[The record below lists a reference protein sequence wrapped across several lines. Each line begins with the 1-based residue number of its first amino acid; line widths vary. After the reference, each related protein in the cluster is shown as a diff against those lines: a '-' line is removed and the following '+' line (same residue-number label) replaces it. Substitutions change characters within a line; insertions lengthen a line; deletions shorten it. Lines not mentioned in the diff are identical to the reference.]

1 MANIFQMFG
10 EIFIDNQKANKEI
23 DTTTE
28 KAEKSGSKI
37 GNAFKNIGGAMVKV
51 GSAVV
56 AGATTIGTAA
66 YGLASKVSGQAD
78 EVDKMSQK
86 LGLSRTAYQEWDYVL
101 SQAGVEITN
110 MATGMKTLTNKID
123 DAKNGSA
130 SATELFNKLGISME
144 DLNKMSRE
152 EAFDAVIKSMQSME
166 DSTERAAL
174 ANDLFG
180 KSGQEL
186 TALFN
191 ETAESTDALK
201 QKAHELGMIMS
212 DDTVSA
218 GVGLT
223 DTFDTIQKS
232 AAGLL
237 NTLGSA
243 AMPVIQKIAD
253 AIVSAI
259 PKVQEMIERI
269 MPVAQQ
275 VFDTV
280 VPPLMQLGEALL
292 PTLMSAFEQLMP
304 AFQTLVTSVLP
315 IIVELVQT
323 FAPVL
328 TEIINAVLP
337 TLSEL
342 LQLIL
347 PPISDLAEA
356 VLPVIKTLIEALL
369 PLLTPLM
376 DAVKSIL
383 EAVLVP
389 LIEKLQIFTD
399 KVMPVVQDIITVVAE
414 AISTRLSGA
423 LESIK
428 LIFEDVKGV
437 FIGVIDFIKSIFTGD
452 WEGAWNAVA
461 DIFGHIW
468 DGIKEAFKVPI
479 NWIIDGI
486 NGFIRGINKIE
497 IPDWVP
503 LVGGKGFKLSEIPR
517 LRIGMEYVPYDDMPA
532 LLHRGERVLTASES
546 KDYSK
551 YERQQTDGSRGR
563 IIVTVQFGEKS
574 IFIERLNGRDEND
587 IDSFADILVEKIQ
600 EKIRRKG
607 VAMG

>member
-389 LIEKLQIFTD
+389 LIEKLQLFTD

-437 FIGVIDFIKSIFTGD
+437 FTGVIDFIKSIFTGD